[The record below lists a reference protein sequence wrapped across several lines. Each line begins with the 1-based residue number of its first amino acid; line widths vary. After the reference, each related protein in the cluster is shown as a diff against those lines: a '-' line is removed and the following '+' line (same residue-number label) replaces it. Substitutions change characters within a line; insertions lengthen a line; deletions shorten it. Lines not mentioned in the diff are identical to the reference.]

1 MQNQKRL
8 SGTLSRIRRQHSHD
22 QEVLALVEAL
32 ELSVKLS
39 VETAKENKLDNSRFG
54 VEELTGQI
62 IAVLNPRSQAV

>member
-39 VETAKENKLDNSRFG
+39 VETAKENKLDNSRFC